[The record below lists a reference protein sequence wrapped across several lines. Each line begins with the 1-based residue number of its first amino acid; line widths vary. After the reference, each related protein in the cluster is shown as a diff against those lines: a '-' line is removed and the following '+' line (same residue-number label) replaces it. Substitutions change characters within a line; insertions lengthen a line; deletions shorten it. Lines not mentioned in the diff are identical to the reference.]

1 MIVYTGLAT
10 EQAGRK
16 SVRGT
21 PENRVFYL
29 CYPGIYLQNGFPPG
43 TPLPDSL
50 PSKYNCS

>member
-1 MIVYTGLAT
+1 MSVYNELAT

-21 PENRVFYL
+21 PKNRVFSL
-29 CYPGIYLQNGFPPG
+29 SYPGADIQIGFPPG

-50 PSKYNCS
+50 PSKYSCS